1 MIVTFE
7 EEYLEE
13 LYKKGRTSN
22 KKFRFQPDIIKR
34 YKSRIDT
41 LISAP
46 TKEILYQINSLHF
59 KALQGDKKDRF
70 SIRVNDQYR
79 IEFTMSET
87 LEEPIVTICN
97 IVELSNH
104 YD

>member
-7 EEYLEE
+7 EEYLKE

-22 KKFRFQPDIIKR
+22 KKYRFQPDIIKR
-34 YKSRIDT
+34 YIRQIDT

-46 TKEILYQINSLHF
+46 NKETLYKINSLHF
-59 KALQGDKKDRF
+59 KALQGDKKGRF

-79 IEFTMSET
+79 IEFTMDDALDKPS
-87 LEEPIVTICN
+87 VTICN
-97 IVELSNH
+97 IVELTNH
-104 YD
+104 YE

>member
-7 EEYLEE
+7 EEYLRE
-13 LYKKGRTSN
+13 LYEKGHTSEKKY
-22 KKFRFQPDIIKR
+22 RFQPDIIRR

-46 TKEILYQINSLHF
+46 TKETLFQIGSLHF
-59 KALQGDKKDRF
+59 KALQGDKKGKF
-70 SIRVNDQYR
+70 AIRVNKQYR

-87 LEEPIVTICN
+87 LDEPAVTICN
-97 IVELSNH
+97 IEELSNH
-104 YD
+104 YE